1 MTKLECMKCEK
12 LLNEA
17 IEYAIDAKDKL
28 DVTAKHPNATEK
40 YVLEN
45 TAHNHRGYAEGIN
58 QALSVLGFKH
68 ELMAELG
75 KLIG

>member
-1 MTKLECMKCEK
+1 MTKLESIKCEK

-28 DVTAKHPNATEK
+28 DVAARHPNATER

-58 QALSVLGFKH
+58 PRWMPYESKSEIQGFR
-68 ELMAELG
+68 
-75 KLIG
+75 

>member
-1 MTKLECMKCEK
+1 MTKLESIKCEK

-28 DVTAKHPNATEK
+28 DVAARHPNATER

-45 TAHNHRGYAEGIN
+45 TAHNHRGYAEGII
-58 QALSVLGFKH
+58 QALNVIGFKH
-68 ELMAELG
+68 EQMAELG
-75 KLIG
+75 KLIS